1 MQVNNR
7 HENHTKIEGHQVE
20 YYVYILDTMTTK
32 KDNLGLSM
40 PCECGMSVAIA

>member
-20 YYVYILDTMTTK
+20 YSVYILGTNDGK
-32 KDNLGLSM
+32 KDNLGVST
-40 PCECGMSVAIA
+40 PCECGVSVAIA